1 MLLSLATNHGTTD
14 SMVNDKLGQIV
25 NKIPTAL
32 FKAYSC
38 VWAFFIDLT
47 MTVPGSRVLFLDLTS
62 DESIGRSRNWSCP
75 MDTVLVSM
83 YYIQTGC
90 VWNYVFVWI
99 CVPVFVCVL
108 ACL

>member
-47 MTVPGSRVLFLDLTS
+47 MEVLEVACSSYILLAMKVLVDRG
-62 DESIGRSRNWSCP
+62 IGRVQWTLS
-75 MDTVLVSM
+75 
-83 YYIQTGC
+83 
-90 VWNYVFVWI
+90 
-99 CVPVFVCVL
+99 
-108 ACL
+108 